1 MAGGQHPPSPPPPPA
16 DNKYRPWFW
25 LKVTFADLQLY
36 RFWKCWCW
44 SWMVVS
50 GHGQSPVGGGDGP
63 GGGGRHPS
71 FSVGGIVHNDGG
83 L

>member
-1 MAGGQHPPSPPPPPA
+1 
-16 DNKYRPWFW
+16 
-25 LKVTFADLQLY
+25 
-36 RFWKCWCW
+36 
-44 SWMVVS
+44 MVVS

>member
-1 MAGGQHPPSPPPPPA
+1 
-16 DNKYRPWFW
+16 
-25 LKVTFADLQLY
+25 
-36 RFWKCWCW
+36 
-44 SWMVVS
+44 MVVS

-63 GGGGRHPS
+63 GDGGGGRHPS

>member
-1 MAGGQHPPSPPPPPA
+1 
-16 DNKYRPWFW
+16 
-25 LKVTFADLQLY
+25 
-36 RFWKCWCW
+36 
-44 SWMVVS
+44 MVVS

-63 GGGGRHPS
+63 GGGGCCDGGGGRHPS